1 MKKEKGILSSY
12 DSLDIDEVIIT
23 IEKTFHIKF
32 DERDFEEVKTY
43 GEFEKL
49 VLDKIQ
55 GIEINDC
62 TSQQTFYKLRKILV
76 EEFKIPYNRINLN
89 TKLTEIF
96 PKNIRNN
103 EIKKLK
109 SSLKFENQ
117 ILTFSKEQFIIL
129 TIIFITSIYFLFTN
143 FFYGL
148 FFLAICVPTKPVLPV
163 KKIIFFKSLLSINI
177 LGFFRTLTS
186 FEDKG
191 SYEQTINR
199 RLV

>member
-55 GIEINDC
+55 GIEISDC

-76 EEFKIPYNRINLN
+76 E
-89 TKLTEIF
+89 
-96 PKNIRNN
+96 
-103 EIKKLK
+103 
-109 SSLKFENQ
+109 
-117 ILTFSKEQFIIL
+117 
-129 TIIFITSIYFLFTN
+129 
-143 FFYGL
+143 
-148 FFLAICVPTKPVLPV
+148 
-163 KKIIFFKSLLSINI
+163 
-177 LGFFRTLTS
+177 
-186 FEDKG
+186 
-191 SYEQTINR
+191 
-199 RLV
+199 